1 VIDRVRAVVVALAL
15 AVVAGVSLVAADH
28 ALAIEAQVPP
38 AGSTVV
44 TAEEAPS
51 SLTTGDQVRAFTV
64 LGVSLAA
71 MVIPVLLVARRSR
84 RRRRASLRS
93 DPGPP

>member
-1 VIDRVRAVVVALAL
+1 
-15 AVVAGVSLVAADH
+15 
-28 ALAIEAQVPP
+28 
-38 AGSTVV
+38 VV